1 VSAQGVDERMINY
14 IIIIINY
21 PWGMIK
27 VYWLDD
33 LTLAYILVHA
43 VCCTSATR
51 SGWSL
56 HLIISQ
62 LRMKYSLSNCPN
74 HVQQIISS
82 IKIHKKQRKVQ
93 WILPT
98 MFREV
103 NVHPIKNWLYTL
115 YFHFLFYCTVYFCVV
130 WCMNVVLITHNLFI
144 FKLNLIQKKLIT

>member
-1 VSAQGVDERMINY
+1 MYHVSAQGVDEHMVNY
-14 IIIIINY
+14 IIIIITL
-21 PWGMIK
+21 WRMIK
-27 VYWLDD
+27 IYWLDD

-74 HVQQIISS
+74 HVRQTMSS
-82 IKIHKKQRKVQ
+82 IKKQRKVQ

-103 NVHPIKNWLYTL
+103 NVRPIKNWLYTL
-115 YFHFLFYCTVYFCVV
+115 YFHFLFYCTVYFCVM
-130 WCMNVVLITHNLFI
+130 WCMNVVFITHNLFI
-144 FKLNLIQKKLIT
+144 FKLNLIQKM